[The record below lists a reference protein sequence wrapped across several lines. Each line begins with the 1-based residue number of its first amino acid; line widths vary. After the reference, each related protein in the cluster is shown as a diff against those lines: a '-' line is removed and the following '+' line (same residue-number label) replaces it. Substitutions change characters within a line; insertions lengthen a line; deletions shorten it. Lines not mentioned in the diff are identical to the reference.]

1 MASIIAAKAVD
12 KQYEIVGKTQNLLK
26 QVQPL
31 YNVGFSTTALDLLN
45 TYFTYMAA
53 QGFSSTRAGTG
64 FVDDGTELA
73 RLDSL
78 LDHVSKTGYV
88 VLTGTGAPIGETS
101 GTDFDNAFAALR
113 TAFLAATT
121 PTTT

>member
-1 MASIIAAKAVD
+1 MASIIAAKSAD
-12 KQYEIVGKTQNLLK
+12 KQYEIVGKAQNLMK

-31 YNVGFSTTALDLLN
+31 YNVGFVGTPVLTLLN
-45 TYFTYMAA
+45 DYFTYMAGEGYA
-53 QGFSSTRAGTG
+53 TTRAGTG
-64 FVDDGTELA
+64 IATSGDAQA

-88 VLTGTGAPIGETS
+88 ALTGTGMPLGEGA
-101 GTDFDNAFAALR
+101 GTDFDNAFTALR

-121 PTTT
+121 A

>member
-1 MASIIAAKAVD
+1 MASIIAAKSVD
-12 KQYEIVGKTQNLLK
+12 EQYAIVGASQNLLK

-31 YNVGFSTTALDLLN
+31 YNVGFVGTPALELLH
-45 TYFTYMAA
+45 TYFNYMASE
-53 QGFSSTRAGTG
+53 GFASTRAGTG
-64 FVDDGTELA
+64 FVSDGDKLA

-88 VLTGTGAPIGETS
+88 ALTGTGMPLGEGS

-121 PTTT
+121 A

>member
-1 MASIIAAKAVD
+1 MASIIAAKTAD
-12 KQYEIVGKTQNLLK
+12 KQYEIVGKAQNLLK

-31 YNVGFSTTALDLLN
+31 YNVGFVGTPALSLLN
-45 TYFTYMAA
+45 AYFTYMEA
-53 QGFSSTRAGTG
+53 QGFASTRAGTG
-64 FVDDGTELA
+64 FVSDGDKLA

-88 VLTGTGAPIGETS
+88 ALTGTGTPLGEGS

-121 PTTT
+121 A

>member
-1 MASIIAAKAVD
+1 MASIIAAKDVD
-12 KQYEIVGKTQNLLK
+12 KQYEMVGRAQNLLK

-31 YNVGFSTTALDLLN
+31 YNVGFSTAALGLLN
-45 TYFTYMAA
+45 VYFKYMQARGYA
-53 QGFSSTRAGTG
+53 ITRAGTG
-64 FVDDGTELA
+64 FVDDGTKLA